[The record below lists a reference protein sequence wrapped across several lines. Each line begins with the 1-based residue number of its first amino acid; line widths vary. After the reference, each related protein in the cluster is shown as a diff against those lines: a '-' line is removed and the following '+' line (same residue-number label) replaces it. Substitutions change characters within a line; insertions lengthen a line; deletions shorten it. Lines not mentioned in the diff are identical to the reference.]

1 MRLRRTRLAVLG
13 VAIVALS
20 GCGGSDSPCVAKP
33 GATPGAV
40 QAPADCAVSSI
51 IAVDATGAIQDRALA
66 RDASAAALRAAEHT
80 ITAGGH
86 LRMVVFAGDAN
97 AVEVIYDDDVPT
109 LEQSDETRRGP
120 LEQDLRTALGATL
133 DGALG
138 VDRSDRALAAKVK
151 DLARGGTSD
160 IARAVRNALRELKQD
175 SGAQAMT
182 LVSDGVQASD
192 QLELARRLE
201 AGDASSQISD
211 AARRAARQR
220 RRRRRAAGRR
230 ARAPARPREPER
242 AAHGRARR
250 DLDDGL
256 RDDRRGELRDDDRAV
271 RRR

>member
-1 MRLRRTRLAVLG
+1 MRLRRTRLTVLG

-40 QAPADCAVSSI
+40 QAPDDCAVSSI
-51 IAVDATGAIQDRALA
+51 IAVDATGAIQDRTLA
-66 RDASAAALRAAEHT
+66 RDVSAAALRAAEHT

-160 IARAVRNALRELKQD
+160 IARAVRNALRELRQD

-182 LVSDGVQASD
+182 LVSDGAQASD

-201 AGDASSQISD
+201 AGDSSSRISTQLGELLGSAD
-211 AARRAARQR
+211 GVDVLQAVGLGRLPDRVNQSARRTDELVEIWMTACEMTGAASC
-220 RRRRRAAGRR
+220 ATTT
-230 ARAPARPREPER
+230 
-242 AAHGRARR
+242 
-250 DLDDGL
+250 
-256 RDDRRGELRDDDRAV
+256 EL
-271 RRR
+271 